1 VRFAR
6 FSRPGGI
13 SYGIVQGDA
22 VEEISTTPFLPYEST
37 GVVHP
42 LEQVRL
48 LAPCLPSKIVAI
60 ALNYRDHVV
69 ERGDP
74 FPQVPVFFFKPS
86 TAVIGPGESV
96 VRPPGCRRLDYEG
109 ELAVVIGSVARSVLE
124 ARWREVVLGYTCG
137 VDATARDLQDV
148 DAQWGRAKGF
158 DTSAPLG
165 PWIETEVDPSD
176 LALQTRVNGE
186 VKQDSRSSQL
196 IFEVGTLVSFVSSYV
211 TLLPGDVVLT
221 GTPSGIGPV
230 SAGDRVEVSIEG
242 IGTLAVGVRD
252 GRGSSGSGP
261 G

>member
-1 VRFAR
+1 MRFAR

-13 SYGIVQGDA
+13 SYGIVQEGTVA
-22 VEEISTTPFLPYEST
+22 EISTTPFLPYEST

-74 FPQVPVFFFKPS
+74 FPQAPVFFFKPS
-86 TAVIGPGESV
+86 TAVIGPGDSV
-96 VRPPGCRRLDYEG
+96 VRPPACRRLDYEG
-109 ELAVVIGSVARSVLE
+109 ELAVVVGSVARSVAE
-124 ARWREVVLGYTCG
+124 PRWREVVLGYTCA
-137 VDATARDLQDV
+137 VDATARDLQEV

-165 PWIETEVDPSD
+165 PWIETEVDASD
-176 LALQTRVNGE
+176 LGLQTRVNGA
-186 VKQDSRSSQL
+186 VKQDSRTSQL
-196 IFEVGTLVSFVSSYV
+196 IFGLGKLVAFVTSYV
-211 TLLPGDVVLT
+211 TLLPGDVILT

-230 SAGDRVEVSIEG
+230 SAGDRVEVEIEG
-242 IGTLAVGVRD
+242 IGTLAVSVRD
-252 GRGSSGSGP
+252 GPGS
-261 G
+261 